1 MSNNDSQLRAIQ
13 SQIKE
18 NRRLLMEIL
27 NLVRESPA
35 ARDDGPC
42 VTSDGYRFSLSDPS
56 GTGVLDLPADRQ
68 RSPEVLAAIARDEA
82 ERI

>member
-18 NRRLLMEIL
+18 SRRLLMEIL

-42 VTSDGYRFSLSDPS
+42 VTSDGYRFSP